1 MADRF
6 RSMLATEREG
16 LLTVADVMN
25 TRRVVSVHTD
35 DDVAFAAHL
44 MTWAGVRHLPVVDGD
59 GERVVGVFTERDY
72 LRYRAQS
79 EDQGALVPVSRFMT
93 APAETVAPGDPA
105 AAASALMLSRR
116 MGCLPVVDD
125 GTLVG
130 IVTTNDML
138 AADVH
143 EAAPHVEL
151 RPPVAGSK
159 IRDVMTTN
167 NVVAVAEDDT
177 LATAAHRMA
186 WLRIR
191 HLPVTRDH
199 QVIGVL
205 SDRDVL
211 GWKAD
216 GRSLDHRVG
225 AAMTSPASV
234 ATPDEDIAEAAARM
248 IADRIDCLPVVVRGR
263 LVGIVTSTDLLGSHV
278 ARRLEQTPG
287 DDATAE
293 SLMTPAVLTASPDD
307 LLLEAADLM
316 AAHGVRHLPVVD
328 RAGLLVGIV
337 SERDVRSAFGVP
349 GQALAHWATAAGRER
364 KVRDVMTEQ
373 VHVVRREERL
383 GDVIGAMA
391 RRNVGALPVVDRAGR
406 PVGIISYL
414 DVLRAAR
421 H

>member
-1 MADRF
+1 
-6 RSMLATEREG
+6 

-25 TRRVVSVHTD
+25 TRRVVSVQMD
-35 DDVAFAAHL
+35 DDVAFAARL
-44 MTWAGVRHLPVVDGD
+44 MSWAGVRHLPVVDRD
-59 GERVVGVFTERDY
+59 GQRVVGVFTERDY
-72 LRYRAQS
+72 LRYRAQTHG
-79 EDQGALVPVSRFMT
+79 QGGLDPVGRFMS
-93 APAETVAPGDPA
+93 APAETVAPADPA

-143 EAAPHVEL
+143 EAAPHVDL
-151 RPPVAGSK
+151 RPPVTGSK
-159 IRDVMTTN
+159 VRDVMTSKN
-167 NVVAVAEDDT
+167 LVAVSEDDT

-186 WLRIR
+186 WLRVR

-199 QVIGVL
+199 EVVGVL

-211 GWKAD
+211 GWRAD

-225 AAMTSPASV
+225 AAMTSPPAM

-248 IADRIDCLPVVVRGR
+248 IADRIDCLPVVLRGR

-278 ARRLEQTPG
+278 ARRLEQVPG
-287 DDATAE
+287 EDATAE
-293 SLMTPAVLTASPDD
+293 AIMTPAVLTASPDD

-328 RAGLLVGIV
+328 RTGLLIGIL

-349 GQALAHWATAAGRER
+349 AQALAHWTQAPGRDR

-373 VHVVRREERL
+373 VDVVRPEERL
-383 GDVIGAMA
+383 TDVIGAMA

-406 PVGIISYL
+406 PVGIVSYL
-414 DVLRAAR
+414 DVLRAVG
-421 H
+421 